1 MTQETARETVGVY
14 SNPAWRSGDVFLEE
28 RELQPRPDP
37 IMSLTAVGK
46 NFTRMFDQYS
56 VICVFGSVVGCV
68 VMPWITQVK
77 DDDMAELVTL
87 VDQPSEN
94 C

>member
-1 MTQETARETVGVY
+1 MEGILAPPGDLETIVGRRERAPT
-14 SNPAWRSGDVFLEE
+14 S
-28 RELQPRPDP
+28 PDP

-77 DDDMAELVTL
+77 ADDGAELVVPHGTTR
-87 VDQPSEN
+87 
-94 C
+94 